1 MHLLQV
7 ILSGTD
13 QNAVPGRTAT
23 KFSYGRG
30 LDWERYYLHFEDR
43 KVILSGA
50 DIIKLLTNTV
60 TDINGTKILKRKKR
74 LEVGKSPSAF

>member
-13 QNAVPGRTAT
+13 QNAVPGRTTT

-30 LDWERYYLHFEDR
+30 LDWESRHLHFEEW

-50 DIIKLLTNTV
+50 DQNTV
-60 TDINGTKILKRKKR
+60 TGINAPNILKRKKR

>member
-30 LDWERYYLHFEDR
+30 LDWERHYLHFEDR

-50 DIIKLLTNTV
+50 DQNTV
-60 TDINGTKILKRKKR
+60 TDINATKILKRKKR
-74 LEVGKSPSAF
+74 LEVVKLPSAF